1 MASEMFTPSPRWLRT
16 AAVLF
21 LLAMLRACATMSASE
36 CRTASWRDV
45 GLRDGLAGE
54 PLGLLDRRTRACAE
68 AGVAVNVPLYLEG
81 RNQGLPD
88 YCRLDNAAR
97 QGLAGKTYHG
107 VCAPGI
113 DAEFRRR
120 HQLGLDVYRAR
131 TELYSQDQR
140 RRALEDRLA
149 DARTD
154 DERRRWRDELRDLD
168 HSQRRARDRLRDAE
182 WALDRLR

>member
-1 MASEMFTPSPRWLRT
+1 ML
-16 AAVLF
+16 LG
-21 LLAMLRACATMSASE
+21 LLAALQACTTMSPKE
-36 CRTASWRDV
+36 CRNANWRDV

-54 PLGLLDRRTRACAE
+54 PLTTLDARSKDCAD
-68 AGVAVNVPLYLEG
+68 ANVMVDVPLYLEG

-97 QGLAGKTYHG
+97 LGLSGRGYYG

-120 HQLGLDVYRAR
+120 HALGMDVYRAR
-131 TELYSQDQR
+131 ADLRATEHR
-140 RRALEDRLA
+140 RRILEDRLV

-154 DERRRWRDELRDLD
+154 EER
-168 HSQRRARDRLRDAE
+168 RRARDDLRELDHTARRARDYLRQAE
-182 WALDRLR
+182 WMLDQLR